1 MHRYSVVAALVY
13 GLSYGFAQAIIFIG
27 YAATFI
33 FGAWQSIQPI
43 NDMYFARFENIYTVF
58 MALIFGT
65 LALGQANSFAPS
77 YSKAKQAARRIFALL
92 DRKSS
97 IDSYSDHGLK
107 PVSTMNYTYLN
118 MIYHH
123 IKMAS
128 WQEFGAVVYRFYK
141 NWTIKCLV

>member
-1 MHRYSVVAALVY
+1 MPAAIVY
-13 GLSYGFAQAIIFIG
+13 GISYGFAQAIIFIG

-43 NDMYFARFENIYTVF
+43 NDTYFARFENIYTVF

-77 YSKAKQAARRIFALL
+77 YSKAKQAARRVFALL

-97 IDSYSDHGLK
+97 IDSSSDNGIR
-107 PVSTMNYTYLN
+107 PVSTFIGSACVHY
-118 MIYHH
+118 
-123 IKMAS
+123 S
-128 WQEFGAVVYRFYK
+128 SRSVV
-141 NWTIKCLV
+141 TDQVGTSHDCVDS

>member
-1 MHRYSVVAALVY
+1 MLCICRYSVPAAIVY
-13 GLSYGFAQAIIFIG
+13 GISYGFAQAIIFIG

-77 YSKAKQAARRIFALL
+77 YSKAKQAAGRVFALL

-97 IDSYSDHGLK
+97 INSSSDNGIR
-107 PVSTMNYTYLN
+107 PVSTFCLIVGNACVHY
-118 MIYHH
+118 
-123 IKMAS
+123 S
-128 WQEFGAVVYRFYK
+128 SVVNDHFAK
-141 NWTIKCLV
+141 

>member
-1 MHRYSVVAALVY
+1 MLAAIVY
-13 GLSYGFAQAIIFIG
+13 GISYGFAQAIIFIG

-43 NDMYFARFENIYTVF
+43 NDTYFARFENIYTVF

-77 YSKAKQAARRIFALL
+77 YSKAKQAARRVFVLL

-97 IDSYSDHGLK
+97 IDSSSDNGIR
-107 PVSTMNYTYLN
+107 PVSIHL
-118 MIYHH
+118 
-123 IKMAS
+123 
-128 WQEFGAVVYRFYK
+128 
-141 NWTIKCLV
+141 